1 MKFLTRL
8 GFILLLFL
16 IFQSCTKKEQ
26 EISIIQEDDQE
37 QEMVTSYKEA
47 VEYLNKGDTFYA
59 AKKFL
64 ESEMLLPQSEWA
76 PKSALMAAYAY
87 YLQDFYSE
95 AIFNLE
101 RFIQTYP
108 GNKNESYAHFLLA
121 MCYFETIVD
130 ETKDLAPIINA
141 KNKFQF
147 IIDKYPETDFA
158 KDAKFK
164 VDLITDVLA
173 AKELYIGRHY
183 LKKEKWIAAIN
194 RFKKVT
200 NEYQTTIYVEEA
212 IHRLVEIYYYIGLRD
227 ESKKYATLLGYNY
240 GTSEWY
246 KASYKIFNKEYKN
259 RILKVDKKE
268 KKGILKKFKKLF
280 E

>member
-1 MKFLTRL
+1 
-8 GFILLLFL
+8 
-16 IFQSCTKKEQ
+16 
-26 EISIIQEDDQE
+26 
-37 QEMVTSYKEA
+37 MVTSYKEA

-173 AKELYIGRHY
+173 AKEMYIGRHY